1 MLLRHAQLSVQYKG
15 EKMGIREMRKH
26 TAWYTTGMHGSSTL
40 RNKVNQVETFDA
52 LQVIC
57 RRVDNENF
65 LDYNGA
71 LSEAEKKGVDYGGSK
86 KTYPYKSGNAGIR
99 R

>member
-1 MLLRHAQLSVQYKG
+1 MQEVLQADWQEVWHSQYKG

-52 LQVIC
+52 LQELLM
-57 RRVDNENF
+57 R
-65 LDYNGA
+65 
-71 LSEAEKKGVDYGGSK
+71 
-86 KTYPYKSGNAGIR
+86 
-99 R
+99 

>member
-1 MLLRHAQLSVQYKG
+1 MDFPGSESSTFRAANPRTPDRGRSDFHASSSCTVKRQYKG

-52 LQVIC
+52 LQELLM
-57 RRVDNENF
+57 R
-65 LDYNGA
+65 
-71 LSEAEKKGVDYGGSK
+71 
-86 KTYPYKSGNAGIR
+86 
-99 R
+99 